1 MFFSRAKQQDTTMQT
16 GLTDGIEAQVSAFI
30 ADLKATQRSE
40 RDVLRL
46 LTDADLAHFTG
57 ALQDEINRRE
67 TELADLSQRH
77 FTEIALKDTAIQNA
91 DREITSLRD
100 RVDGQDA
107 EIRRRA
113 DERGAL
119 LAVVAKIDPNLDTST
134 MPNAADVRRE
144 VVRRKFGD
152 AAVDGKPDAYVDA
165 RFDVLQSAITT
176 THPTDGVPVDRAA
189 AEQAYRDMVR
199 DLSRPQH

>member
-1 MFFSRAKQQDTTMQT
+1 MFFSRAKQQNTTMQT

-30 ADLKATQRSE
+30 ADLKATHRSE

-46 LTDADLAHFTG
+46 QTDADLAHFTG
-57 ALQDEINRRE
+57 ALQDEIGRRE
-67 TELADLSQRH
+67 TELVDLGQRH
-77 FTEIALKDTAIQNA
+77 LTEIALKDTSIQNA
-91 DREITSLRD
+91 DREIAALRD
-100 RVDGQDA
+100 QVSGQDA
-107 EIRRRA
+107 EFRRRA

-119 LAVVAKIDPNLDTST
+119 LAVVAKIDPNLDAS
-134 MPNAADVRRE
+134 NLSQLADVRRE

-152 AAVDGKPDAYVDA
+152 AAVDGKPDACVEA

-176 THPTDGVPVDRAA
+176 THQDSLPVDRAA